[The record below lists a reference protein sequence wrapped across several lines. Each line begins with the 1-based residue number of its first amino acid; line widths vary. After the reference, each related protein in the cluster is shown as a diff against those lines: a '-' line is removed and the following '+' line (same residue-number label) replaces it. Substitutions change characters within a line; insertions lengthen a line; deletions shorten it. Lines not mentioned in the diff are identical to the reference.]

1 MTSYQTPLLW
11 LLCLLTPYTVWG
23 EALNCRSV
31 FQKPAPLYS
40 QMTVQIAKGRL
51 PVGFDVALFPESTA
65 ARVFVEMAK
74 QGMLLSQTSQTLE
87 ERNLLSPNGGLCAS
101 TCVTNLMGAMTA
113 QFHNFRAFPQ
123 RAPDITHWVVEAY
136 NQNTGGDARLGANV
150 NVMSAVVMGLY
161 PQILNQLDYDPLFTL
176 LDLQLQSF
184 DQEIYAHRIF
194 QAMRHDT
201 IAIAS
206 VKAHKPREFG
216 STTGHAVILLKV
228 DTEKHHLYIS
238 DPNLPNEIL
247 RIPYRF
253 HKGTEIL
260 FNLPFTFGEHPV
272 ELYQINIFRRHLSN
286 YR

>member
-1 MTSYQTPLLW
+1 MFSYQNALLW
-11 LLCLLTPYTVWG
+11 LFCLFAPFAAWG
-23 EALNCRSV
+23 EALNCRYV
-31 FQKPAPLYS
+31 FQTPALSTS
-40 QMTVQIAKGRL
+40 QMPAQISKGHL
-51 PVGFDVALFPESTA
+51 PVGFDVTLFPESTA
-65 ARVFVEMAK
+65 ARVFVEMAR

-113 QFHNFRAFPQ
+113 QFHNFRAFPG

-136 NQNTGGDARLGANV
+136 NQNTGHDARMGANV
-150 NVMSAVVMGLY
+150 NVMSDVVLGLY
-161 PQILNQLDYDPLFTL
+161 PLILNQLNYDPLFTL
-176 LDLQLQSF
+176 LDLQLQRF

-201 IAIAS
+201 LAIAS
-206 VKAHKPREFG
+206 VKAHNSQQFG
-216 STTGHAVILLKV
+216 SNTGHAIIILKV

-247 RIPYRF
+247 RVPYSF
-253 HKGTEIL
+253 YKGTDIL

-272 ELYQINIFRRHLSN
+272 ELYQINIFRRNLSN